1 MGDSFQ
7 VVGHESVFFFVAH
20 LSVKGPLPVKV
31 SVSWTQ

>member
-7 VVGHESVFFFVAH
+7 VVGHESVFFVAH
-20 LSVKGPLPVKV
+20 LSVKGSLPVKV